1 MIVRSKWTEKSRLSV
16 FCGEDSYGT
25 LVMSSPNRLQ
35 YKTEQVH
42 MPTAQHDPDRP
53 IRLYTTRLSGHGH
66 RVQLFLELLG
76 LRYET
81 TIVDMSSGENRLPEF
96 LAKNPFGQVP
106 VIEDGDLV
114 LFDSNAILVYL
125 AKRYGDESWLPGDP
139 KGAAAVQR
147 WLSLAAGQIAY
158 GPCAARLVTV
168 FGAKL
173 DWETAKAIAI
183 KLFDVIETEMASKP
197 YAIGERRT
205 IADIAAYSYIA
216 HAPEGGVSLEPYPN
230 LRAWLRRIEALPGF
244 VALPSTNAGLLA
256 DTSPRLS

>member
-1 MIVRSKWTEKSRLSV
+1 VR
-16 FCGEDSYGT
+16 
-25 LVMSSPNRLQ
+25 
-35 YKTEQVH
+35 
-42 MPTAQHDPDRP
+42 
-53 IRLYTTRLSGHGH
+53 
-66 RVQLFLELLG
+66 LFLALLG
-76 LRYET
+76 VPYET
-81 TIVDMSSGENRLPEF
+81 TFLDMSAGENRRPAF

-106 VIEDGDLV
+106 VIEDGDFV

-125 AKRYGDESWLPGDP
+125 AKTYGDETWLPDDP

-173 DWETAKAIAI
+173 DWENAKAIAV

-197 YAIGERRT
+197 FAIGDHPT

-230 LRAWLRRIEALPGF
+230 LRAWLRRIETLPGF
-244 VALPSTNAGLLA
+244 VPLPSTKAGLLA
-256 DTSPRLS
+256 HAPQDA